1 MILMHIWHFEA
12 PFVLRGVVEGVWGGT
27 GDISCSHNVIHY
39 GRGALERVQRAL
51 LVCATTHLSLCP
63 PLFLSHSPSLSL
75 SVGEMAAA
83 FFLSP
88 RGLRDIPACFP
99 LIRQTYS
106 TYLSLSPLL
115 SLLQLLLL
123 EAERCVIFGELYVS
137 AVKETCDICF
147 HSEFCCWY
155 LFKVQMLWVA
165 LLMCWE
171 LLYKASYCYVAK

>member
-1 MILMHIWHFEA
+1 M
-12 PFVLRGVVEGVWGGT
+12 G
-27 GDISCSHNVIHY
+27 
-39 GRGALERVQRAL
+39 
-51 LVCATTHLSLCP
+51 
-63 PLFLSHSPSLSL
+63 
-75 SVGEMAAA
+75 AA

-115 SLLQLLLL
+115 SVLQLLLL

-147 HSEFCCWY
+147 LSEFCCWY
-155 LFKVQMLWVA
+155 LFKVPML
-165 LLMCWE
+165 
-171 LLYKASYCYVAK
+171 